1 MMRRALLAISLL
13 ILLPFVVQ
21 VYSIEDSYVECE
33 RVVNK
38 WAESSAENVKTEDKL
53 SLKDLL
59 FFLHIPRTGGRA
71 YYQCFLRKLYSLD
84 KECPRSYD
92 KIRFDL
98 SKPNCNIV
106 VSHDDYSLM
115 SKLPKDITSVV
126 TILRDPVE
134 RVFSMYEFAV
144 EVAARF
150 LVHPN
155 LTSALTS
162 KVKPKSSRMVSTL
175 DIWPWKYLVPWM
187 REDLFTRRE
196 ARRLGKLKR
205 SALSDVYN
213 TEDVV
218 MPLHEFI
225 SHPIAHEI
233 IHNGAAFQVAG
244 LTNSSYLDDAH
255 EVRRC
260 VRKHPSLGQFVL
272 EVAKGRLDQMLF
284 VGFTEDHKKSA
295 RMFASMV
302 GLQVLSRSKSAPSD
316 FQPQSTNQKN
326 VGSSAQVVTD
336 KAAEGTNQANS
347 IGDKVFTATDTS
359 SPKGNMTAEQLMR
372 KYEQLMRKYEDCIEN
387 SHKVQKS
394 RHAMSLKRISPV
406 NFTKEARHLVPDSM
420 LEEMKILNSLDMELY
435 RHAQSIF
442 LQQQILMEDHDK
454 QTKILAE
461 NVPVEIDAP
470 RNFLLLLVT
479 LVPLVLF
486 FIVVMFKRSCCI
498 KYFYVAKMKKA
509 G

>member
-1 MMRRALLAISLL
+1 MEMMRRALIVISLL
-13 ILLPFVVQ
+13 TLLSFVVQ
-21 VYSIEDSYVECE
+21 VYSIGDSYVECE

-38 WAESSAENVKTEDKL
+38 WAESSAENVKSEDKL
-53 SLKDLL
+53 TLKDLL

-84 KECPRSYD
+84 QECPRSYD

-115 SKLPKDITSVV
+115 SKLPNDRTSVV

-134 RVFSMYEFAV
+134 RLFSTYEFAI
-144 EVAARF
+144 EVAARS

-155 LTSALTS
+155 LTSALS
-162 KVKPKSSRMVSTL
+162 KVKPKSSRMVSTM

-187 REDLFTRRE
+187 REDLFARRD

-225 SHPIAHEI
+225 NHPIAHEI
-233 IHNGAAFQVAG
+233 IHNGATFQVAG

-260 VRKHPSLGQFVL
+260 VRKHPSLGQLVL
-272 EVAKGRLDQMLF
+272 EVAKGRLDQMLY
-284 VGFTEDHKKSA
+284 VGFTEYHKKSA
-295 RMFASMV
+295 LMFARMV

-316 FQPQSTNQKN
+316 FQPKSTNQN
-326 VGSSAQVVTD
+326 NDGSSAQVVPD
-336 KAAEGTNQANS
+336 KAVEGTDQTTS
-347 IGDKVFTATDTS
+347 IGDEVSTATDTS

-372 KYEQLMRKYEDCIEN
+372 KYEDCIEN

-394 RHAMSLKRISPV
+394 RRSMSLKKISPV
-406 NFTKEARHLVPDSM
+406 NFTKEARRLVPDSM

-442 LQQQILMEDHDK
+442 LQQQILMEDHEK

-461 NVPVEIDAP
+461 NVPVEMDAP

-486 FIVVMFKRSCCI
+486 SVVVMLRRNFCI